1 MAGIDK
7 TYIKTYNQYKEVCD
21 WCKDIIVTFDNTFVK
36 NVSFKPSDYIHE
48 YTEDDFNNLP
58 ENGELVLWNTPS
70 YMDKWLIKNCPIDF
84 IQKRLKEQ
92 YGDDYDGIK
101 NGNYETYKRNG
112 LAQYIHFKVIKKP
125 HVYRRFSFIYTDR
138 QNKLRVYKDNKMGV
152 WDIRIKD
159 KDYCWFYNE
168 QCDYWTNNIEG
179 FPFDAFTCTLKKKNL
194 NIKSICRYLR
204 KWNLPAGIKITIDN
218 AYFDDYGWELITK

>member
-1 MAGIDK
+1 MLHL
-7 TYIKTYNQYKEVCD
+7 
-21 WCKDIIVTFDNTFVK
+21 IIHVK
-36 NVSFKPSDYIHE
+36 NVSFKPSDYIYE
-48 YTEDDFNNLP
+48 YAEDDFNNLP

-92 YGDDYDGIK
+92 YGDDYDDIK

-152 WDIRIKD
+152 WDIRVID
-159 KDYCWFYNE
+159 EDYYWFYNE
-168 QCDYWTNNIEG
+168 QYNYWTNNIED
-179 FPFDAFTCTLKKKNL
+179 FPFDSFTCTLKKKNL

-218 AYFDDYGWELITK
+218 VYFDDYGWELITK

>member
-21 WCKDIIVTFDNTFVK
+21 WCKDIVVTFDNTFVK
-36 NVSFKPSDYIHE
+36 NVSFKPSDYIYE

-58 ENGELVLWNTPS
+58 KNGELVLWNTPS

-92 YGDDYDGIK
+92 YGDDYDDIK

-152 WDIRIKD
+152 WDIRVID
-159 KDYCWFYNE
+159 EDYCWFYNE
-168 QCDYWTNNIEG
+168 QYNYWTNNMED
-179 FPFDAFTCTLKKKNL
+179 FPFDSFTCTLKKKNL

-218 AYFDDYGWELITK
+218 VYFDDYGWELITK

>member
-21 WCKDIIVTFDNTFVK
+21 WCKDIVVTFDNTFVK
-36 NVSFKPSDYIHE
+36 NVSFKPSDYIYE

-58 ENGELVLWNTPS
+58 KNRELVLWNTPS

-92 YGDDYDGIK
+92 YGDDYDDIK

-152 WDIRIKD
+152 WDIRVID
-159 KDYCWFYNE
+159 EDYCWFYNE
-168 QCDYWTNNIEG
+168 QYNYWTNNMED
-179 FPFDAFTCTLKKKNL
+179 FPFDSFTCTLKKKNL

-218 AYFDDYGWELITK
+218 VYFDDYGWELITK

>member
-36 NVSFKPSDYIHE
+36 NVSFKPYDFINE
-48 YTEDDFNNLP
+48 YTEDDFNQLP
-58 ENGELVLWNTPS
+58 ENVELVLWNTPC

-101 NGNYETYKRNG
+101 NSNCEMYERNG
-112 LAQYIHFKVIKKP
+112 LGKDIHFKVIKKP

-168 QCDYWTNNIEG
+168 QYDYWTNNIED
-179 FPFDAFTCTLKKKNL
+179 FPFDSFTCTLKKKNL